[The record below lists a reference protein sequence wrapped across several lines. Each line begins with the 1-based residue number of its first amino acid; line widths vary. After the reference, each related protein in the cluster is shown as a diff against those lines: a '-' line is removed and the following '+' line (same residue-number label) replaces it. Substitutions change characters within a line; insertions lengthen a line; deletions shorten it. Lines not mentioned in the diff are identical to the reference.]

1 MSHPTCCCSVSL
13 DRCDRCDLLVGL
25 EGFHLMS
32 VTRTPGALVLDVESC
47 NQLVGCPGCGVIAQG
62 HGRMV
67 MEVID
72 APWAGVP
79 ARIRWH
85 KRRWICREHA
95 CQTVTFLEHD
105 ERVCAPRARLGARA
119 IRWAI
124 RQLRFEGATIA
135 GLARQLATTWNT
147 VWSHIKPC
155 LQAASDD
162 PARFAGV
169 QVLGVDEHVW
179 HHQDRRRRG
188 PRELT
193 GIVDLTRGE
202 DHPTARLSGPGPRQ
216 VWHRVQELARRARRR
231 VSLRYPD
238 RDAGSLPGTART
250 PSTINSKTPPA
261 SSTPSISSSSLATPQ
276 VRCVAASSKTR
287 PVTAG
292 AKVTPSIRSAIFCA
306 PRVIG
311 SRSVKRNASVR
322 PSRQMRRIS
331 VSKSPTC
338 SPSKSE
344 TSSIKTHPPKANAWP
359 LVSSRAYQPVPSPRS
374 LAWAGPYASGRTPSW
389 PTSIPAEQATAQQK
403 PSTESSN

>member
-32 VTRTPGALVLDVESC
+32 VARTPDALVLDVESC
-47 NQLVGCPGCGVIAQG
+47 NQLAGCPGCGVIAQG
-62 HGRMV
+62 HGRV
-67 MEVID
+67 VVEVID

-79 ARIRWH
+79 ARIRWF

-105 ERVCAPRARLGARA
+105 ERVCAPRARLGTRA

-169 QVLGVDEHVW
+169 RVLGVDEHVW

-193 GIVDLTRGE
+193 GIVDLTRGKE
-202 DHPTARLSGPGPRQ
+202 HPTARLLDLVPGRSGTAHENWLEERGEDFRAGVRIATLDPFQGYKNAIDDQLQDATSVLEAFHIVKLAGDAPGE
-216 VWHRVQELARRARRR
+216 VRRR
-231 VSLRYPD
+231 VQQDTTGNRGRTGDLLYPGPQSL
-238 RDAGSLPGTART
+238 ARLAPQAHPMPTRTT
-250 PSTINSKTPPA
+250 PRGPLWGCVP
-261 SSTPSISSSSLATPQ
+261 SSSGLY
-276 VRCVAASSKTR
+276 RL
-287 PVTAG
+287 
-292 AKVTPSIRSAIFCA
+292 F
-306 PRVIG
+306 
-311 SRSVKRNASVR
+311 
-322 PSRQMRRIS
+322 
-331 VSKSPTC
+331 
-338 SPSKSE
+338 
-344 TSSIKTHPPKANAWP
+344 H
-359 LVSSRAYQPVPSPRS
+359 VPSPSRHSRCSRGIVPLTFGPTLSRS
-374 LAWAGPYASGRTPSW
+374 YPSRDT
-389 PTSIPAEQATAQQK
+389 TST
-403 PSTESSN
+403 S